1 MRSELAL
8 FRHRFET
15 DDVVERAS
23 FLRSLEFDWQLVDE
37 AEKATYALELRGC
50 MNWGTKDDQ
59 FKTESWFKVRRHLLN
74 RADGRFRG
82 TPSRTWLADDGSS

>member
-15 DDVVERAS
+15 DDVHERAA

-37 AEKATYALELRGC
+37 AEKATHAMDLRSC
-50 MNWGTKDDQ
+50 MSWGTKDDQ
-59 FKTESWFKVRRHLLN
+59 FKAESWFKVGLRLERP
-74 RADGRFRG
+74 R
-82 TPSRTWLADDGSS
+82 